1 MPNRNYPPH
10 IQRMMVE
17 RDERDELDDKIDKI
31 GKFMFDPEQFVRL
44 DIEDQELLKQQFK
57 VMVEYDKILK
67 IRINKFLKS
76 LETK

>member
-17 RDERDELDDKIDKI
+17 RDELDDKIDKL
-31 GKFMFDPEQFVRL
+31 GKFMFDPEQFVKL

-67 IRINKFLKS
+67 IRINKYLNS
-76 LETK
+76 I